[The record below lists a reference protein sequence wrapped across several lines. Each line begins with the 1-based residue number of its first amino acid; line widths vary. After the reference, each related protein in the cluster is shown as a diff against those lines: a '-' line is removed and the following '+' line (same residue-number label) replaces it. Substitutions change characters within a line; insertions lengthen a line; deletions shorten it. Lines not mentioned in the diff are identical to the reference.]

1 MCAIIAGIE
10 KHKLIIKRKKKKRD
24 EIVLLAK
31 AKLNNI
37 EVLISKVSVDSSV
50 SDDECAK
57 TTRRYEGRNK
67 KCKDL
72 DNFSNILVYL

>member
-1 MCAIIAGIE
+1 MFAISAGIE

-24 EIVLLAK
+24 ETVSLTK

-50 SDDECAK
+50 SEDECAK
-57 TTRRYEGRNK
+57 ATRRYEGRNK